1 MKLFREFLL
10 LPVALGLFSPA
21 AVDAGGGDHSSND
34 GQHSAHNHS
43 GETSPSSMLMG
54 KTTFVVGGV
63 DGVTSMGTTK
73 DETTFNYDM
82 KLMGMTS
89 FTGKDMLMTAIRS
102 GNFAMMDPFGMS
114 GAARLD
120 TGFNSSDNLELHK
133 AFYLFPLSDD
143 M

>member
-1 MKLFREFLL
+1 MCIRDRGLL
-10 LPVALGLFSPA
+10 APA
-21 AVDAGGGDHSSND
+21 AVEAGGGGHKGHNDHHAGHMNMGNSY
-34 GQHSAHNHS
+34 
-43 GETSPSSMLMG
+43 PSTMFMG

-63 DGVTSMGTTK
+63 DGVTSMGTAK

-114 GAARLD
+114 GAAR
-120 TGFNSSDNLELHK
+120 F
-133 AFYLFPLSDD
+133 A
-143 M
+143 MA

>member
-1 MKLFREFLL
+1 MKNLGKILLF
-10 LPVALGLFSPA
+10 PVALGLLAPE
-21 AVDAGGGDHSSND
+21 AVDAGGGDHSD
-34 GQHSAHNHS
+34 HHDQHSAHGHS
-43 GETSPSSMLMG
+43 GDASPSTMLMG

-63 DGVTSMGTTK
+63 DGVTSMGTAK

-120 TGFNSSDNLELHK
+120 TGFNSGDNLELHK
-133 AFYLFPLSDD
+133 AFYKFL
-143 M
+143 